1 MPPRHRALLTP
12 GVINTH
18 LTFHSR
24 HLHTLAEI
32 DTIIIIIRRSSCAGA
47 WSPLL
52 LWDLFISRTV
62 ETMLSNPQMVITK
75 LVFPLIQITVNNNTN
90 YQLTLLIL
98 GHPRFF
104 NQLSCGLDVTSLAGE
119 WLTATA
125 NTNMFTYEIAPVF
138 ILMEHEVLKKMR
150 EIIGYEAGDSI
161 LAPGGSISNMY
172 ALMIARHKLFPQH
185 KKYGMRAIKGQLM
198 MYTSQHVS
206 RKMTKYFYLRLS
218 DEAQRDMR
226 TI

>member
-1 MPPRHRALLTP
+1 M
-12 GVINTH
+12 
-18 LTFHSR
+18 
-24 HLHTLAEI
+24 
-32 DTIIIIIRRSSCAGA
+32 
-47 WSPLL
+47 
-52 LWDLFISRTV
+52 
-62 ETMLSNPQMVITK
+62 
-75 LVFPLIQITVNNNTN
+75 
-90 YQLTLLIL
+90 
-98 GHPRFF
+98 
-104 NQLSCGLDVTSLAGE
+104 TSLAGE

-150 EIIGYEAGDSI
+150 EIIGYKEGDSI

-206 RKMTKYFYLRLS
+206 IDQKIRRILKF
-218 DEAQRDMR
+218 A
-226 TI
+226 